1 MPETTSG
8 GSSRRKMTRRELS
21 ALYDELLRREA
32 HLRAALYSIGDA
44 VIVANTAGRI
54 NLMNP
59 AAERLTGWAESEA
72 LESPLERVFQIID
85 EETGAT
91 LESPVARVLREGAAV
106 RLGQSTVLV
115 NRDGRTIPIG
125 DASAPIRT
133 VTGDITG
140 VILTFQ
146 DQTAARATLHAAQ
159 LARAFAENIIATVRE
174 PLLVLNSQLRV
185 VSANRAFYQLFRTNP
200 AETLGRRIYELG
212 DYQWD
217 IPELRLLLEEI
228 LPNNTHFDGYEVT
241 HDFEHIGQR
250 TMLLN
255 ARRMQHSDEFI
266 LLAIEDATERIRAE
280 HRLHLHLRRLRALR
294 TIDQAIISNLDMRAV
309 LDILLEQITLH
320 LHVDAA
326 SILLLDPYTQTLTFA
341 ARRGFQSL
349 APQQTTLLAGEGYA
363 GQIALERRMT
373 FVANLRDSGAQ
384 RSSSVLR
391 YEPFVTYCGVP
402 LIARGQVKGVL
413 ELFHRSQLDPD
424 QEWFDFLEALAV
436 QAAIAI
442 DSVESFEAMQRS
454 NAQMVLAYEATIRG
468 WARAL
473 DLRDRE
479 TEGHSQRVTELTVRL
494 ARAAGLSD
502 EQIAHIRRGA
512 LLHDIGKLGIP
523 DAILHKSEPLTE
535 EEWAIM
541 RRHPDYAYTMLSP
554 IEYLRPA
561 LDIPYCHH
569 ERWDGAG
576 YPRGLKGE
584 QIPLSARLFAIVDVW
599 DALQSD
605 RPYRARW
612 RREEALDYI
621 RLQAGKHFDPNVVE
635 LFLQVI
641 GEAPSSA
648 ASHP

>member
-21 ALYDELLRREA
+21 ALYDELLLREA

-44 VIVANTAGRI
+44 VIITNTAGRI

-72 LESPLERVFQIID
+72 LENPLERIFQIID

-91 LESPVARVLREGAAV
+91 LESPVARVLREDATV
-106 RLGQSTVLV
+106 RLSQSTVLI

-125 DASAPIRT
+125 DAGAPIRT
-133 VTGDITG
+133 VTGDVTG

-146 DQTAARATLHAAQ
+146 DQTAVRAALHAAQ
-159 LARAFAENIIATVRE
+159 PARAFAENIIATVRE
-174 PLLVLNSQLRV
+174 PLLVLNSHLRV
-185 VSANRAFYQLFRTNP
+185 VSANRAFYQLFRTTP
-200 AETLGRRIYELG
+200 AETLDRRIYELG
-212 DYQWD
+212 NHQWD
-217 IPELRLLLEEI
+217 IPELRRLLEEI
-228 LPNNTHFDGYEVT
+228 LPKNTHFDGYEVT

-280 HRLHLHLRRLRALR
+280 QRLHLHLRRLRALR
-294 TIDQAIISNLDMRAV
+294 TIDRAIISNLDMRAV
-309 LDILLEQITLH
+309 LDILLEQIALH

-326 SILLLDPYTQTLTFA
+326 SILLLDPYAQTLTFA
-341 ARRGFQSL
+341 AGRGFQSR
-349 APQQTTLLAGEGYA
+349 AFQQTPLLVGEGYA

-373 FVANLRDSGAQ
+373 FVANLRDSDAQ
-384 RSSSVLR
+384 RSLSVLR
-391 YEPFVTYCGVP
+391 HEPFVTYCGVP

-424 QEWFDFLEALAV
+424 QEWFDFLETLAV

-454 NAQMVLAYEATIRG
+454 NAQMALAYEATIRG

-479 TEGHSQRVTELTVRL
+479 TEGHSQRVTELTVHL

-523 DAILHKSEPLTE
+523 DAILHKPEPLSE

-584 QIPLSARLFAIVDVW
+584 QIPLSARIFAIVDVW

-621 RLQAGKHFDPNVVE
+621 RSQAGKHFDPDVVE

-641 GEAPSSA
+641 GEAPNSA
-648 ASHP
+648 ASHR